1 MKLLLKQLD
10 AEGKWIDKE
19 VYFDAIL
26 KSNLDTAKKDL
37 RDDWDQ
43 VWFVDGPEGAGKS
56 VLAIT
61 CAYYTS
67 PPERRHNLLD
77 RIIVDIEDAPK
88 VIKMAKHFDAVVID
102 EGYKGM
108 SSTGAMSKLNKILQT
123 MFTEIR
129 AKNLFIFIVAP
140 SFMDINRYFAIWRS
154 RCLLH
159 VYSDKGERGF
169 CSFYNAEA
177 KKRLFILGKKQF
189 YNYNC
194 VKPNFRFRFTKSSVE
209 QCIDYPAYKQKK
221 EDRNLTYDED
231 PNAVPPEAMRQAYI
245 LMRKNLPKIESKF
258 SPADYATLVEH
269 SERNIYRFDKIIKEK
284 WGIEGDGGVLTP
296 DG

>member
-10 AEGKWIDKE
+10 TDGSWVDRE
-19 VYFDAIL
+19 VYLDSIL
-26 KSNLDTAKKDL
+26 KDNLDTARKDL

-43 VWFVDGPEGAGKS
+43 VWFVDGAEGAGKS
-56 VLAIT
+56 VLGIT
-61 CAYYTS
+61 CAYYVS
-67 PPERRHNLLD
+67 PPERRNSLLS
-77 RIIVDIEDAPK
+77 RIVVDIEDAPK
-88 VIKMAKHFDAVVID
+88 IIKSARPYDSIVID

-108 SSTGAMSKLNKILQT
+108 SATGAMSKLNKILQT

-169 CSFYNAEA
+169 CSFFNSEG
-177 KKRLFILGKKQF
+177 KKRLYILGKKQF

-194 VKPNFRFRFTKSSVE
+194 VKPNFKFRFTKSAGE
-209 QCIDYPAYKQKK
+209 QCVDMKAYKEKK
-221 EDRNLTYDED
+221 RVRNLTYDED
-231 PNAVPPEAMRQAYI
+231 PEAVPPAVMKSCWIKVRD
-245 LMRKNLPKIESKF
+245 NLNKTSKPLTQLQYSEITEMCKRSIE
-258 SPADYATLVEH
+258 Y
-269 SERNIYRFDKIIKEK
+269 YDKIIREK
-284 WGIEGDGGVLTP
+284 DAIEGGVPLS
-296 DG
+296 

>member
-10 AEGKWIDKE
+10 TDGSWVDRE
-19 VYFDAIL
+19 VYLDSIL
-26 KSNLDTAKKDL
+26 KDNLDTARKDL

-43 VWFVDGPEGAGKS
+43 VWFVDGAEGAGKS
-56 VLAIT
+56 VLGIT
-61 CAYYTS
+61 CAYYVS
-67 PPERRHNLLD
+67 PPERRNSLLS
-77 RIIVDIEDAPK
+77 RIVVDIEDAPK
-88 VIKMAKHFDAVVID
+88 IIKSARPYDSIVID

-108 SSTGAMSKLNKILQT
+108 SATGAMSKLNKILQT

-169 CSFYNAEA
+169 CSFFNSEG
-177 KKRLFILGKKQF
+177 KKRLYILGKKQF

-194 VKPNFRFRFTKSSVE
+194 VKPNFKFRFTKSAGE
-209 QCIDYPAYKQKK
+209 QCVDMKAYKEKK
-221 EDRNLTYDED
+221 RVRNLTYDED
-231 PNAVPPEAMRQAYI
+231 PDAVPPEAMKKAWMIIRT
-245 LMRKNLPKIESKF
+245 NLPKIEHRMSQQDF
-258 SPADYATLVEH
+258 ATMVDH
-269 SERNIYRFDKIIKEK
+269 SERQIQRYDQIIKEK
-284 WGIEGDGGVLTP
+284 WGIGGGVEVTTA
-296 DG
+296 D

>member
-1 MKLLLKQLD
+1 MTVKVKQLN
-10 AEGKWIDKE
+10 ENNEWIEKE
-19 VYFDAIL
+19 IYLDGIL
-26 KSNLDTAKKDL
+26 KDNLDIANKDL

-43 VWFVDGPEGAGKS
+43 VWFVDGGEGSGKS

-61 CAYYTS
+61 CAYYVS
-67 PPERRHNLLD
+67 PPERRHSLLS
-77 RIIVDIEDAPK
+77 RVVVNVEDAPK
-88 VIKMAKHFDAVVID
+88 VIKSAQPFDSVVID

-108 SSTGAMSKLNKILQT
+108 SSTGAMGKLNKLLQT

-169 CSFYNAEA
+169 CSFFNGEM
-177 KKRLFILGKKQF
+177 KKRLYILGKKQF

-194 VKPNFRFRFTKSSVE
+194 VKPNFRFRFTKGSVDE
-209 QCIDYPAYKQKK
+209 CINFEAYREKK
-221 EDRNLTYDED
+221 RLRNLVYDSD
-231 PNAVPPEAMRQAYI
+231 PDAVDPHVMKMCWTKVRENMGKTTKPLTQMQFAEISEM
-245 LMRKNLPKIESKF
+245 
-258 SPADYATLVEH
+258 
-269 SERNIYRFDKIIKEK
+269 SERNIQFYDAEIRKRGGLE
-284 WGIEGDGGVLTP
+284 GGV
-296 DG
+296 